1 MSNHVFVLDTNR
13 QPLTPCN
20 PGVARSLLKSR
31 KASVFRCYPFTII
44 LKKEVNSTPEPCQIK
59 IDPGSKTTGI
69 ALLNGDKVIWAAE
82 LTHRGQQIKND
93 LESRRSLRRNRRGRK
108 TRYRQPRFLNRTRPR
123 GWLPPSLKHRVLTV
137 LTWVKR
143 LTRLCAVSSI
153 AQELVKFDLQKM
165 QNPEISGVEY
175 QQGEL
180 QGYEVREYLLEKC
193 GRKCAYC
200 GAENV
205 PLEIEHIHPRS
216 KGGSNCVSNLTLACA
231 PCNQAKGNQDIKQFL
246 NGKPDLLKRVLVRA
260 KAPLKDAVA
269 INASRWALFNALK
282 STGLSVST
290 GSGAQTKFNRRR
302 LGLLKTHWL
311 DAACVGNIEALEV
324 LTTQPLLIKSAG
336 HGRRQV
342 IQVDKYGFPRHNQA
356 GELVRKSAQVKQIK
370 GFQTGDIVR
379 AIVPSGKKTGVY
391 IGRVAIRSSGSFNIK
406 TPNGTV
412 EGISFKHC
420 SFVQRKDGYSYS
432 FSDGR

>member
-1 MSNHVFVLDTNR
+1 L
-13 QPLTPCN
+13 
-20 PGVARSLLKSR
+20 
-31 KASVFRCYPFTII
+31 II
-44 LKKEVNSTPEPCQIK
+44 LAKGLEMLGAIVNSTEGHSESGGNLKATGESDLWISDSNMANLSHLCERRIINDENPALRYSDLMPGVCQ
-59 IDPGSKTTGI
+59 
-69 ALLNGDKVIWAAE
+69 
-82 LTHRGQQIKND
+82 
-93 LESRRSLRRNRRGRK
+93 
-108 TRYRQPRFLNRTRPR
+108 
-123 GWLPPSLKHRVLTV
+123 
-137 LTWVKR
+137 
-143 LTRLCAVSSI
+143 
-153 AQELVKFDLQKM
+153 
-165 QNPEISGVEY
+165 
-175 QQGEL
+175 
-180 QGYEVREYLLEKC
+180 EVREYLLEKC

-231 PCNQAKGNQDIKQFL
+231 PCNQAKGNQDVKQFL

-260 KAPLKDAVA
+260 KAPLKDAAA

-282 STGLSVST
+282 STGLPVST

-311 DAACVGNIEALEV
+311 DAACVGNIEALEA

-370 GFQTGDIVR
+370 GFQTGNIVR

>member
-1 MSNHVFVLDTNR
+1 MSNHVFVLDTFR
-13 QPLTPCN
+13 QPLTPCH

-31 KASVFRCYPFTII
+31 KASVFRRYPFTII
-44 LKKEVNSTPEPCQIK
+44 LKKEVNSTPYPCQLK

-82 LTHRGQQIKND
+82 LTHRGQQIKNA
-93 LESRRSLRRNRRGRK
+93 LESRRSLRFSRRGRQ

-143 LTRLCAVSSI
+143 LTRLCAAGSI
-153 AQELVKFDLQKM
+153 VQELVKFDLQKM

-180 QGYEVREYLLEKC
+180 LGYEIREYLLEKC

-200 GAENV
+200 GAENL
-205 PLEIEHIHPRS
+205 PMEIDHIHPRS
-216 KGGSNCVSNLTLACA
+216 KGGSNRVSNLTLACA
-231 PCNQAKGNQDIKQFL
+231 PCNQAKGNQDVKQFL
-246 NGKPDLLKRVLVRA
+246 SGKPEKLKRVLARA
-260 KAPLKDAVA
+260 KAPLKNAAAV
-269 INASRWALFNALK
+269 NATRWALFNALK
-282 STGLSVST
+282 STGLPVST

-311 DAACVGNIEALEV
+311 DAACVGNVEALEI

-342 IQVDKYGFPRHNQA
+342 IQVDKYGFPRRNKA
-356 GELVRKSAQVKQIK
+356 GELVRLSAEVKRIK

-379 AIVPSGKKTGVY
+379 AIVPSGKKAGVY
-391 IGRVAIRSSGSFNIK
+391 IGRVAIRSTGAFNIK

-412 EGISFKHC
+412 QGISFKHC

-432 FSDGR
+432 F